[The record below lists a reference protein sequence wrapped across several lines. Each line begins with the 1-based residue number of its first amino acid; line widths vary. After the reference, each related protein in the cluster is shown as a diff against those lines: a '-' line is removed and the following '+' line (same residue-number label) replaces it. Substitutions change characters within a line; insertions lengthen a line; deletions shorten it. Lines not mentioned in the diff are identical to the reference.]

1 MSQFLKEN
9 LFQRTPRTHLAKTL
23 TENRVLMLTEKING
37 LRIGQ
42 RAEAERK
49 LDTLDR
55 QVSAL
60 EEELEQVVV
69 GFSDKHCEL
78 KHIVSMPRSS
88 SAKSARSWP
97 SNSHRPTAPSGRR
110 PSTASKWL

>member
-1 MSQFLKEN
+1 MFWIIYIFDNNVAISKIKPLPAY
-9 LFQRTPRTHLAKTL
+9 LLPHLAKTL
-23 TENRVLMLTEKING
+23 TENRVLMLTEKINS
-37 LRIGQ
+37 LKIGQ

-69 GFSDKHCEL
+69 NFSDKHCEL
-78 KHIVSMPRSS
+78 KHIVLLNLFS
-88 SAKSARSWP
+88 SAR
-97 SNSHRPTAPSGRR
+97 
-110 PSTASKWL
+110 